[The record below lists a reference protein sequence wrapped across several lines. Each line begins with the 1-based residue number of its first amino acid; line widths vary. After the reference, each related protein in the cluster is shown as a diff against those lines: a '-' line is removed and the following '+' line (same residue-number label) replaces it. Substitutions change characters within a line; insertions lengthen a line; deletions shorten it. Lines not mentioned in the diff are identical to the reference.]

1 MIYLAGV
8 SITFFLTV
16 LLTGK
21 RNKTHAD
28 IILAFWLFF
37 IGLHLFQY
45 YLFITKQIFLYPSLL
60 GISLPFPLLHGP
72 FLFLYISALT
82 QQTPKNKIFLA
93 LHFVPA
99 VIFYFLLTPY
109 LFSSSH
115 YKISVFKNE
124 GAGYEWYMVPLVISI
139 YLSGIGYVI
148 ASLVIL
154 RKYKKRIVNEF
165 SNTEKIS
172 LNWLRYL
179 IYSIA
184 VIWIFVL
191 AGNDQTVFGSAVV
204 FVGVLGY
211 FGIKQMGIFTNTI
224 AGIKQSNSVLPTEE
238 EKKTDIL
245 LGVQPEAENSDSK
258 EEVSTPPKPKYEKSG
273 LTDMQAAA
281 IHSSLMKSITCEKVF
296 TDPELALGTLARK
309 LNVHPNHLSQVIN
322 TYELKN
328 FYDFINFHRIEEF
341 KRIVTITENRNYTL
355 VSLAYDCGFNSKASF
370 NRNFKKVTGL
380 APSEFLQQIAMPV

>member
-28 IILAFWLFF
+28 IILAFWLFVM
-37 IGLHLFQY
+37 GLHLFQY
-45 YLFITKQIFLYPSLL
+45 YLFITKPIFLYPSLL

-82 QQTPKNKIFLA
+82 QQTPKNKIFCA

-99 VIFYFLLTPY
+99 VIFYLLLMPF
-109 LFSSSH
+109 LFSSRQH
-115 YKISVFKNE
+115 KISVFKNE

-139 YLSGIGYVI
+139 YLSGVSYVI

-154 RKYKKRIVNEF
+154 RKYKRRIVNEF

-191 AGNDQTVFGSAVV
+191 VGNDQTVFGSAVV
-204 FVGVLGY
+204 FVSVLGY

-224 AGIKQSNSVLPTEE
+224 AGIKQNNSVLPTEE

-245 LGVQPEAENSDSK
+245 LEVQPEAENSDSK
-258 EEVSTPPKPKYEKSG
+258 EEVSIPPKPKYEKSG

-322 TYELKN
+322 TYEQKN
-328 FYDFINFHRIEEF
+328 FYDFINFHRVEEF

-370 NRNFKKVTGL
+370 NRNFKRVTGL
-380 APSEFLQQIAMPV
+380 APSEFLQQIAIPV

>member
-21 RNKTHAD
+21 RNKTLAD

-37 IGLHLFQY
+37 IGFHLFEY
-45 YLFITKQIFLYPSLL
+45 YLFITKEIFLYPSLL
-60 GISLPFPLLHGP
+60 GVGLPLPLLHGP
-72 FLFLYISALT
+72 FLFLYILALT
-82 QQTPKNKIFLA
+82 QQTPKKKIFQA

-99 VIFYFLLTPY
+99 VIFYLLLMPF
-109 LFSSSH
+109 LFSSRQH
-115 YKISVFKNE
+115 KVSVFHNK
-124 GAGYEWYMVPLVISI
+124 GAGYEWYMLPLFIVIC
-139 YLSGIGYVI
+139 LSGVGYVI

-191 AGNDQTVFGSAVV
+191 AGNDRLIFGSAVL

-224 AGIKQSNSVLPTEE
+224 AEIKQNNPVLETEE
-238 EKKTDIL
+238 EKKTTIQIE
-245 LGVQPEAENSDSK
+245 VRPKAENTK
-258 EEVSTPPKPKYEKSG
+258 LIEELGITLKPKYEKSG
-273 LTDMQAAA
+273 LTDVQAAA
-281 IHSSLMKSITCEKVF
+281 IYESLIKSITNEKVF
-296 TDPELALGTLARK
+296 TDPELTLGALASK
-309 LNVHPNHLSQVIN
+309 LIVHSNHLSQVIN
-322 TYELKN
+322 TYEQKN

-341 KRIVTITENRNYTL
+341 KRIVALAENRNYTL

-380 APSEFLQQIAMPV
+380 SPSEFLQQIDTPV

>member
-21 RNKTHAD
+21 RNKTPAD

-37 IGLHLFQY
+37 IGFHLFEY
-45 YLFITKQIFLYPSLL
+45 YLFITKEIFLYPSLL
-60 GISLPFPLLHGP
+60 GVGLPLPLLHGP
-72 FLFLYISALT
+72 FLFLYILALT
-82 QQTPKNKIFLA
+82 QQTPKKKIFQA

-99 VIFYFLLTPY
+99 VIFYLLLMPF
-109 LFSSSH
+109 LFSSRQH
-115 YKISVFKNE
+115 KVSVFHNK
-124 GAGYEWYMVPLVISI
+124 GAGYEWYMLPLFIVIC
-139 YLSGIGYVI
+139 LSGVGYVI

-191 AGNDQTVFGSAVV
+191 AGNDRLIFGSAVL

-224 AGIKQSNSVLPTEE
+224 AEIKQNNPVLETEE
-238 EKKTDIL
+238 EKKTTIQIE
-245 LGVQPEAENSDSK
+245 VRPKAENTK
-258 EEVSTPPKPKYEKSG
+258 LIEELGITLKPKYEKSG
-273 LTDMQAAA
+273 LTDVQAAA
-281 IHSSLMKSITCEKVF
+281 IYESLIKSITNEKVF
-296 TDPELALGTLARK
+296 TDPELTLGALASK
-309 LNVHPNHLSQVIN
+309 LIVHSNHLSQVIN
-322 TYELKN
+322 TYEQKN

-341 KRIVTITENRNYTL
+341 KRIVALAENRNYTL

-380 APSEFLQQIAMPV
+380 SPSEFLQQIDTPV

>member
-16 LLTGK
+16 LLAGK

-37 IGLHLFQY
+37 IGFHLFQY

-60 GISLPFPLLHGP
+60 GTGLPLPLLHGP

-82 QQTPKNKIFLA
+82 QSTQKNKIPGA

-99 VIFYFLLTPY
+99 VIFYLLLMPY
-109 LFSSSH
+109 LFSSSQH
-115 YKISVFKNE
+115 KISVFQNE
-124 GAGYEWYMVPLVISI
+124 GAGYEWYMAPLVIAIS
-139 YLSGIGYVI
+139 LSGVSYVI
-148 ASLVIL
+148 ASLLLL
-154 RKYKKRIVNEF
+154 RKYKRRIVNEF

-191 AGNDQTVFGSAVV
+191 AGNDQMVFVSAVL
-204 FVGVLGY
+204 FVSFLGY
-211 FGIKQMGIFTNTI
+211 FGIKQLGIFTNTTS
-224 AGIKQSNSVLPTEE
+224 GVKQNNSALPADE
-238 EKKTDIL
+238 EKKTPDITDEL
-245 LGVQPEAENSDSK
+245 SIYI
-258 EEVSTPPKPKYEKSG
+258 KPKYERSG
-273 LTDMQAAA
+273 LTDEQAIA
-281 IHSSLMKSITCEKVF
+281 IYSSLMESMTSEKVF
-296 TDPELALGTLARK
+296 TDPELTLGILAGK

-322 TYELKN
+322 SYEQKN

-341 KRIVTITENRNYTL
+341 KRIVAITENRNYTL
-355 VSLAYDCGFNSKASF
+355 VSMAYDCGFNSKASF

-380 APSEFLQQIAMPV
+380 APSEFLKQVAIPG

>member
-16 LLTGK
+16 LLAGK
-21 RNKTHAD
+21 RNKTQAD

-37 IGLHLFQY
+37 IGLHLFHY
-45 YLFITKQIFLYPSLL
+45 YLFISKQIFLYPSLL
-60 GISLPFPLLHGP
+60 GTGLPLPLLHGP

-82 QQTPKNKIFLA
+82 QTQKNKIPRA
-93 LHFVPA
+93 VHFAPA
-99 VIFYFLLTPY
+99 VIFYLLLMSY
-109 LFSSSH
+109 LFSSRQH
-115 YKISVFKNE
+115 KIWVFQNE
-124 GAGYEWYMVPLVISI
+124 GAGYEWYMTPLVIAIS
-139 YLSGIGYVI
+139 LSGVSYVI
-148 ASLVIL
+148 ASLLLL

-191 AGNDQTVFGSAVV
+191 AGTDHLVFGSAVL
-204 FVGVLGY
+204 FVIFLGY
-211 FGIKQMGIFTNTI
+211 FGIKQPGIFTNTLS
-224 AGIKQSNSVLPTEE
+224 GTKQNNSVLPAAE
-238 EKKTDIL
+238 EK
-245 LGVQPEAENSDSK
+245 E
-258 EEVSTPPKPKYEKSG
+258 TPIESNLHTKPKYEKSG
-273 LTDMQAAA
+273 LTEEQAAA
-281 IHSSLMKSITCEKVF
+281 IYSSLVKSITHEKLF
-296 TDPELALGTLARK
+296 TDPELTLGVLARK

-322 TYELKN
+322 SYEQKN

-341 KRIVTITENRNYTL
+341 KRIAAITENKNYTL

-380 APSEFLQQIAMPV
+380 APSEFLKQTSIQE